1 MTDDITH
8 EQKMTYL
15 FDEMGTR
22 PGENRIL
29 NAICDDVEQL
39 KLEREQT
46 PNRLPET
53 RPPSGLYS
61 AEMSIK
67 GQQHYA
73 SMFSAPAFAAMLRA
87 VADDVDPPKKLTRSP
102 LWARPTRMNLPFV
115 EPEPRLCECVTKAVY
130 ADPHGWRCDNCGL
143 MVIAVDVDFPTD
155 STGGPP
161 TLIP

>member
-53 RPPSGLYS
+53 RLPSGLYR

-73 SMFSAPAFAAMLRA
+73 SMFSAPVFAAMLRA
-87 VADDVDPPKKLTRSP
+87 VADDVDPPKVRSP
-102 LWARPTRMNLPFV
+102 LWARPTRMNLPIV
-115 EPEPRLCECVTKAVY
+115 EPGPRLCDCAVQAAY
-130 ADPHGWRCDNCGL
+130 ADPDPQGWRCHNCGL
-143 MVIAVDVDFPTD
+143 MMDVDFPTD
-155 STGGPP
+155 GPDGPP
-161 TLIP
+161 FLIP